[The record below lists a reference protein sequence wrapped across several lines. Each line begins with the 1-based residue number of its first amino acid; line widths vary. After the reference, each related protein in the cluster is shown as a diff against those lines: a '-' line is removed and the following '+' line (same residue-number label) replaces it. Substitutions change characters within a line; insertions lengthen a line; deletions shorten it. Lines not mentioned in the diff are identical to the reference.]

1 MSVLTRLAGGL
12 LLAGLF
18 TGVVLRLTLGR
29 RRFATLLTVLVLVP
43 AVLHAGYVSVHA
55 LAHRAAALA
64 WLGYLAAAVLVV
76 GAGSLLGRRWVD
88 GRGLWAALA
97 PLLTGAVYGA
107 LPFALYSWSLRR
119 QSIDLD
125 VVPTALF
132 LGACLFGSALLL
144 PFVPGGDGGPGRSL
158 GGWLGRLVRRR

>member
-1 MSVLTRLAGGL
+1 MSVLTRLAAGL
-12 LLAGLF
+12 LLIGLF
-18 TGVVLRLTLGR
+18 VGLVLRWTIGR
-29 RRFATLLTVLVLVP
+29 ARFRPLLTALVLVP
-43 AVLHAGYVSVHA
+43 AALHAGYVAVHA
-55 LAHRAAALA
+55 LGHHAAALGLLA
-64 WLGYLAAAVLVV
+64 YLAGAALVV
-76 GAGSLLGRRWVD
+76 GAGVLLGRRWID
-88 GRGLWAALA
+88 GRGLWAALT
-97 PLLTGAVYGA
+97 PLVAGVAYGA

-144 PFVPGGDGGPGRSL
+144 PFAPGGESGSA